1 MADIFREV
9 DEEVRRDRALEF
21 WKKYQNL
28 LIGVAIIVVIATAGW
43 RFWENQKQKA
53 AEETGAKYQAALQL
67 ARENKNDEAERAFS
81 ALTRADQPGYALLAR
96 FKVAAATAVRD
107 PAAGAKAYD
116 VLAADAAVDPV
127 LQDVARLRSAML
139 LLDNTDP
146 ADARRRLEV
155 MSATGGP
162 FRYTARELLA
172 VAALK
177 ANDYENAGKWLDMLV
192 VDQQTPP
199 DLRQRAEA
207 LLGLVS
213 SGKAA
218 TP

>member
-9 DEEVRRDRALEF
+9 DEEVRRDKALDF

-28 LIGVAIIVVIATAGW
+28 LIGLALIVVVATAGW
-43 RFWENQKQKA
+43 RFWENQRQKA

-81 ALTRADQPGYALLAR
+81 QLTRVDQPGYALLAR

-116 VLAADAAVDPV
+116 LLAADAAVDPV

-139 LLDNTDP
+139 LLDGPD
-146 ADARRRLEV
+146 ASEARRRLEV
-155 MSATGGP
+155 MSATGGA

-177 ANDYENAGKWLDMLV
+177 TNDYEAAGKWLDMLV